1 MAMKTMI
8 KKNDK
13 VIVLADYLKR
23 KNQVE
28 HNYTPQDALIDW
40 LKKQQTLIDQVQKP
54 KQKAANQQAQTLPV
68 AVDTTKDLPNQIVDA
83 ICQLAEVAKAYG
95 KLKDVILLNLTDL
108 RLQMMKTTGKV
119 EQTILYYVTNKPAL
133 RFTYDQKATITLD
146 VIDPLNSQKVIGS
159 AICTLENTN
168 GANITGKQLI
178 KTMQTVAF
186 NNAVCIIAK

>member
-1 MAMKTMI
+1 MNMMT
-8 KKNDK
+8 KKNDN
-13 VIVLADYLKR
+13 VIVLANYLKR

-28 HNYTPQDALIDW
+28 HNYTPQEALIDW
-40 LKKQQTLIDQVQKP
+40 LKKQQTLTNQVQTQE
-54 KQKAANQQAQTLPV
+54 QKAANQQAQTLPV
-68 AVDTTKDLPNQIVDA
+68 AVDTAKDLPNQIVDA

-108 RLQMMKTTGKV
+108 RLEMMKTTGKV
-119 EQTILYYVTNKPAL
+119 EQVILYYVTNKPAL

-146 VIDPLNSQKVIGS
+146 VIDPLNNQKVIGS

-168 GANITGKQLI
+168 GANITGEQLI

>member
-1 MAMKTMI
+1 MAMKMMT
-8 KKNDK
+8 KKNNK
-13 VIVLADYLKR
+13 VIVLANYLKQ
-23 KNQVE
+23 KNQIE
-28 HNYTPQDALIDW
+28 QAYTPQDALTDW

-54 KQKAANQQAQTLPV
+54 EQKAANQQAQTLPV

-95 KLKDVILLNLTDL
+95 KLKNVILLNLTDL
-108 RLQMMKTTGKV
+108 RLEMMKTTGTVK
-119 EQTILYYVTNKPAL
+119 QTILYYVTNKPAL

-146 VIDPLNSQKVIGS
+146 VIDPLNSQKAIGS

-168 GANITGKQLI
+168 GVNITGEQLI

>member
-1 MAMKTMI
+1 MKTMI

-13 VIVLADYLKR
+13 VIVLADYLKQ

-28 HNYTPQDALIDW
+28 HGYTPQDALTDW
-40 LKKQQTLIDQVQKP
+40 LKKQQALIDQVQKP
-54 KQKAANQQAQTLPV
+54 EQKAANQQAQTLPV
-68 AVDTTKDLPNQIVDA
+68 DVDSTKDLPNQIVDA

-95 KLKDVILLNLTDL
+95 KLKEVILLNLTDL
-108 RLQMMKTTGKV
+108 RLEMMKTTGKV
-119 EQTILYYVTNKPAL
+119 KQTILYYVTNKPAL

-168 GANITGKQLI
+168 GANITGEQLI

>member
-1 MAMKTMI
+1 MKTMI

-13 VIVLADYLKR
+13 VIVLADYLKQ

-28 HNYTPQDALIDW
+28 HGYTPQDALTDW

-54 KQKAANQQAQTLPV
+54 EQKAANQQAQTLPV

-95 KLKDVILLNLTDL
+95 KLKEVILLNLTDL
-108 RLQMMKTTGKV
+108 RLEMMKTTGKV
-119 EQTILYYVTNKPAL
+119 KQTILYYVTNKPAL
-133 RFTYDQKATITLD
+133 CFTYDQKATITLD

-168 GANITGKQLI
+168 GANITGEQLI

>member
-1 MAMKTMI
+1 MKMMT
-8 KKNDK
+8 KKNNK
-13 VIVLADYLKR
+13 VIVLANYLKQ
-23 KNQVE
+23 KNQIE
-28 HNYTPQDALIDW
+28 QAYTPQDALTDW

-54 KQKAANQQAQTLPV
+54 EQKAANQQAQTLPV

-95 KLKDVILLNLTDL
+95 KLKNVILLNLTDL
-108 RLQMMKTTGKV
+108 RLEMMKTTGTVK
-119 EQTILYYVTNKPAL
+119 QTILYYVTNKPAL

-146 VIDPLNSQKVIGS
+146 VIDPLNSQKAIGS

-168 GANITGKQLI
+168 GVNITGEQLI

>member
-1 MAMKTMI
+1 MAMKMMT
-8 KKNDK
+8 KKNNK
-13 VIVLADYLKR
+13 VIVLANYLKQ
-23 KNQVE
+23 KNQIE
-28 HNYTPQDALIDW
+28 HGYTPKDALIDW
-40 LKKQQTLIDQVQKP
+40 LKKQQTLTNQMQKSE
-54 KQKAANQQAQTLPV
+54 QKAANQQAQTLPV

-119 EQTILYYVTNKPAL
+119 EQDILDYVTNKPAL

-146 VIDPLNSQKVIGS
+146 VIDPLNSQKIIGS

-168 GANITGKQLI
+168 GANITGEQLI

>member
-1 MAMKTMI
+1 MKMMT

-13 VIVLADYLKR
+13 VIVLANYLKR

-28 HNYTPQDALIDW
+28 HGDTPQDALIDW
-40 LKKQQTLIDQVQKP
+40 LKKQQTLTDQMQKQE
-54 KQKAANQQAQTLPV
+54 QKAANQQALPV
-68 AVDTTKDLPNQIVDA
+68 AVDTNKDLPNQIVDA

-119 EQTILYYVTNKPAL
+119 EQVILYYVTNKPAL

-168 GANITGKQLI
+168 GANITGKQLL